1 MLVTHQGIREQG
13 TITPTS
19 FTLTG
24 IPELMLLGGHT
35 HRLHKEQMIRG
46 ILYTQANYW
55 EPVLVKNLVST
66 LNKRL
71 TTKKSDVIPWTPG
84 AADPVKLLEMLKPD
98 IDKTEAFL
106 NESGRNP
113 DQIDGL
119 TSPKKETLLST
130 FSAPQ
135 SPRQLNHAAAMWM
148 PSVACSMTAF
158 S

>member
-24 IPELMLLGGHT
+24 IPELMLSGGHT

-84 AADPVKLLEMLKPD
+84 AADPKIAGD
-98 IDKTEAFL
+98 A
-106 NESGRNP
+106 
-113 DQIDGL
+113 
-119 TSPKKETLLST
+119 ETRH
-130 FSAPQ
+130 
-135 SPRQLNHAAAMWM
+135 RQDR
-148 PSVACSMTAF
+148 SVSQ
-158 S
+158 